1 MHELSLSERPLLV
14 LELLILDFDG
24 NRTSFELLLAR
35 SLGQLLAELLQL
47 LLDLVIIACDAKS
60 LGDINAFLDASV
72 IMGVLG
78 NA

>member
-1 MHELSLSERPLLV
+1 MHELGLSERPLLV

-24 NRTSFELLLAR
+24 NRTSLELLLAR